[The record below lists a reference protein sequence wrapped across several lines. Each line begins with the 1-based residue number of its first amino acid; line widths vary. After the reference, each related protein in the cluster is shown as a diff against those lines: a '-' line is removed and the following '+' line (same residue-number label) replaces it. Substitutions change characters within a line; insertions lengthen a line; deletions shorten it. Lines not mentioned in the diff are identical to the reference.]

1 MSNINYQIILENLQN
16 ILRDNYPNFDIK
28 KLEITRTTRK
38 EFGDFSS
45 NIAMRLSSLENKSAL
60 DMAHELTSKLSSRV
74 SNKIKV
80 EGPGFINFYIDN
92 KSKAEV
98 LKKIIEEK
106 YEYGKP
112 SQTSNK
118 NINIEFVSA
127 NPTGPIHVGHGR
139 GAVLGDSLANILKFC
154 GYKVV
159 KEYYINDAGR
169 QIDIL
174 TISVILRTLNK
185 FNTNIQFPESAY
197 QGDYI
202 FNLVDTIGDEY
213 LKQLK
218 DLAKFDITPNV
229 EKDDDEKILDFYIN
243 FFKKNCEYYKT
254 LQNQFLNYQVNE
266 CKKDLQSLGIN
277 YDHWFSEKQ
286 LHENGTIDQ
295 VIKKLDTA
303 GHLISKDNAIWFDS
317 KKFGDDKLRVIV
329 RDNGEKTYFASDL
342 AYHEIKLQEYDQS
355 INIWGADHHG
365 YVQRVRNGMKAL
377 KLDEK
382 KLEIILVQF
391 ANLKKNNKVLP
402 MSTRKGEF
410 FKLTD
415 LVKEVG
421 ADATRFFY
429 LLRRSD
435 QHMDFDID
443 LAKDNSKDNPVY
455 YVQYAYA
462 RCHNLMK
469 KSKFDS
475 YSSVCNKLELLNL
488 EQELS
493 ILDKL
498 DEFPDII
505 KSVSLKFTPHIL
517 VDYLRSL
524 SKLFHNYYA
533 SVQII
538 SQDVE
543 LCNIRLSLVY
553 GVSLTIKNGLNL
565 LGISSPENM

>member
-16 ILRDNYPNFDIK
+16 ILSDNYPNFDIK

-60 DMAHELTSKLSSRV
+60 DIAHELTSKLSSRV

-106 YEYGKP
+106 NEYGKP

-202 FNLVDTIGDEY
+202 FNLVDTIGDGY

-229 EKDDDEKILDFYIN
+229 ENDDEKILDFYIN
-243 FFKKNCEYYKT
+243 FFKKNCECYKN
-254 LQNQFLNYQVNE
+254 LQKQFLNFQVNE

-286 LHENGTIDQ
+286 LHENGMIDQ
-295 VIKKLDTA
+295 VIQKLDKA
-303 GHLISKDNAIWFDS
+303 GHLISKDNALWFDS
-317 KKFGDDKLRVIV
+317 KKFGDDKLRVVV
-329 RDNGEKTYFASDL
+329 RDNGDKTYFASDL

-365 YVQRVRNGMKAL
+365 YVKRVRNGMKAL

-391 ANLKKNNKVLP
+391 ANLKKNNEVLP

-421 ADATRFFY
+421 ADATRLFY

-553 GVSLTIKNGLNL
+553 GVSLIIKNGLNL

>member
-16 ILRDNYPNFDIK
+16 ILSDNYPNFDIK

-60 DMAHELTSKLSSRV
+60 DIAHELTSKLSSRV

-106 YEYGKP
+106 NEYGKP

-202 FNLVDTIGDEY
+202 FNLVDTIGDGY

-229 EKDDDEKILDFYIN
+229 EKDNDEKILDFYIN
-243 FFKKNCEYYKT
+243 FFKKNCECYT
-254 LQNQFLNYQVNE
+254 DLQKQFLNFQVNE

-277 YDHWFSEKQ
+277 YDNWFSEKQ
-286 LHENGTIDQ
+286 LHENGKIDQ
-295 VIKKLDTA
+295 VIQKLDKA
-303 GHLISKDNAIWFDS
+303 GHLIIKDNALWFDS
-317 KKFGDDKLRVIV
+317 KKFGDDKLRVVV
-329 RDNGEKTYFASDL
+329 RDNGDKTYFASDL
-342 AYHEIKLQEYDQS
+342 AYHEIKLKEYDQS

-365 YVQRVRNGMKAL
+365 YVKRVRNGMKAL

-391 ANLKKNNKVLP
+391 ANLKKNNEVLP

-421 ADATRFFY
+421 ADATRLFY

-505 KSVSLKFTPHIL
+505 KSVSFKFTPHIL

-553 GVSLTIKNGLNL
+553 GVSLIIKNGLNL

>member
-1 MSNINYQIILENLQN
+1 MSNINYQIILKNLQN
-16 ILRDNYPNFDIK
+16 IVSENYPNFDK
-28 KLEITRTTRK
+28 NKLEINRTTRK

-45 NIAMRLSSLENKSAL
+45 NIALRLSSLESKSAL
-60 DMAHELTSKLSSRV
+60 SIANELAAKLRLCI
-74 SNKIKV
+74 SNTIKV

-92 KSKAEV
+92 KSKAQV

-106 YEYGKP
+106 DEYGKP
-112 SQTSNK
+112 IEKSYK

-154 GYKVV
+154 GYNVA

-174 TISVILRTLNK
+174 TISVLLRTLNK
-185 FNTNIQFPESAY
+185 FDSNIKFPESAY

-202 FNLVDTIGDEY
+202 FTLVDTIGGSH

-218 DLAKFDITPNV
+218 DLTKSDMTPKV
-229 EKDDDEKILDFYIN
+229 ENDDNEKILDFYIN
-243 FFKKNCEYYKT
+243 FFKKNFEGYSN
-254 LQNQFLNYQVNE
+254 LQNQFLNFQVNE

-286 LHENGTIDQ
+286 LHENKQIDR
-295 VIKKLDTA
+295 VIQKLDKA
-303 GHLISKDNAIWFDS
+303 GHLISKDNALWFDS

-329 RDNGEKTYFASDL
+329 RDNGDKTYFASDL
-342 AYHEIKLQEYDQS
+342 AYHEIKLQKYDQS

-365 YVQRVRNGMKAL
+365 YIKRVINGIKAL

-391 ANLKKNNKVLP
+391 ANLKKNNEVLP

-421 ADATRFFY
+421 VDATRLFY
-429 LLRRSD
+429 LLRKSD

-443 LAKDNSKDNPVY
+443 LAKDNTKDNPVY

-462 RCHNLMK
+462 RCRNLIK
-469 KSKFDS
+469 KSKFNS
-475 YSSVCNKLELLNL
+475 YTSADNNFDLLNL
-488 EQELS
+488 EQELL

-505 KSVSLKFTPHIL
+505 KTVSLKFTPHIL

-538 SQDVE
+538 SQDVD
-543 LCNIRLSLVY
+543 LSNTRLSLVY

>member
-16 ILRDNYPNFDIK
+16 ILSDNYPNFDIK
-28 KLEITRTTRK
+28 KLEITRTTSK

-60 DMAHELTSKLSSRV
+60 DIAQELTTKLRLCI

-106 YEYGKP
+106 TEYGKP
-112 SQTSNK
+112 SQTLNK

-174 TISVILRTLNK
+174 TISVILRILNK

-202 FNLVDTIGDEY
+202 FNLVDIIEDGY

-218 DLAKFDITPNV
+218 ELAKFDITPNV
-229 EKDDDEKILDFYIN
+229 ENDDDEKILDFYIN
-243 FFKKNCEYYKT
+243 FFKKNCECYKN

-286 LHENGTIDQ
+286 LHENGMIDQ

-329 RDNGEKTYFASDL
+329 RDNGDKTYFASDL
-342 AYHEIKLQEYDQS
+342 AYHEIKLQKYDQS

-365 YVQRVRNGMKAL
+365 YVKRVRNGMKAL

-421 ADATRFFY
+421 ADATRLFY

-462 RCHNLMK
+462 RCHNLIK
-469 KSKFDS
+469 KSKFDY

-505 KSVSLKFTPHIL
+505 KNVSLKFTPHIL

>member
-16 ILRDNYPNFDIK
+16 ILSDNYPNFDIK

-60 DMAHELTSKLSSRV
+60 DIAHELTSKLSSRV

-106 YEYGKP
+106 NEYGKP

-202 FNLVDTIGDEY
+202 FNLVDTIGDGY

-243 FFKKNCEYYKT
+243 FFKKNCECYT
-254 LQNQFLNYQVNE
+254 DLQKQFLKFQVNE

-277 YDHWFSEKQ
+277 YDNWFSEKQ
-286 LHENGTIDQ
+286 LHENGKIDQ
-295 VIKKLDTA
+295 VIQKLDKA
-303 GHLISKDNAIWFDS
+303 GHLIIKDNALWFDS
-317 KKFGDDKLRVIV
+317 KKFGDDKLRVVV
-329 RDNGEKTYFASDL
+329 RDNGDKTYFASDL
-342 AYHEIKLQEYDQS
+342 AYHEIKLKEYDQS

-365 YVQRVRNGMKAL
+365 YVKRVRNGMKAL

-391 ANLKKNNKVLP
+391 ANLKKNNEVLP

-421 ADATRFFY
+421 ADATRLFY

-505 KSVSLKFTPHIL
+505 KSVSFKFTPHIL

-553 GVSLTIKNGLNL
+553 GVSLIIKNGLNL

>member
-16 ILRDNYPNFDIK
+16 ILSDNYPNFDIK

-60 DMAHELTSKLSSRV
+60 DIAHELTSKLSSRV

-106 YEYGKP
+106 NEYGKP

-202 FNLVDTIGDEY
+202 FNLVDTIGDGY

-243 FFKKNCEYYKT
+243 FFKKNCECYNRFT
-254 LQNQFLNYQVNE
+254 ETIPQFSGQ
-266 CKKDLQSLGIN
+266 
-277 YDHWFSEKQ
+277 
-286 LHENGTIDQ
+286 
-295 VIKKLDTA
+295 
-303 GHLISKDNAIWFDS
+303 
-317 KKFGDDKLRVIV
+317 
-329 RDNGEKTYFASDL
+329 
-342 AYHEIKLQEYDQS
+342 
-355 INIWGADHHG
+355 
-365 YVQRVRNGMKAL
+365 
-377 KLDEK
+377 
-382 KLEIILVQF
+382 
-391 ANLKKNNKVLP
+391 
-402 MSTRKGEF
+402 
-410 FKLTD
+410 
-415 LVKEVG
+415 
-421 ADATRFFY
+421 
-429 LLRRSD
+429 
-435 QHMDFDID
+435 
-443 LAKDNSKDNPVY
+443 
-455 YVQYAYA
+455 
-462 RCHNLMK
+462 
-469 KSKFDS
+469 
-475 YSSVCNKLELLNL
+475 
-488 EQELS
+488 
-493 ILDKL
+493 
-498 DEFPDII
+498 
-505 KSVSLKFTPHIL
+505 
-517 VDYLRSL
+517 
-524 SKLFHNYYA
+524 
-533 SVQII
+533 
-538 SQDVE
+538 
-543 LCNIRLSLVY
+543 
-553 GVSLTIKNGLNL
+553 
-565 LGISSPENM
+565 

>member
-16 ILRDNYPNFDIK
+16 ILSDNYPNFDIK
-28 KLEITRTTRK
+28 KLEVIRTTRK

-45 NIAMRLSSLENKSAL
+45 NVAMRLSSLENKNAR
-60 DMAHELTSKLSSRV
+60 DIANELASKLRLSI

-98 LKKIIEEK
+98 LKKIIEDK
-106 YEYGKP
+106 HEYGKP
-112 SQTSNK
+112 SQLNNK

-174 TISVILRTLNK
+174 TISVLLRILNK
-185 FNTNIQFPESAY
+185 FNPNIQFPESAY

-202 FNLVDTIGDEY
+202 FTLANTIGDSQ

-218 DLAKFDITPNV
+218 DLTKLDITPKV
-229 EKDDDEKILDFYIN
+229 ENDDNEKILDFYIN
-243 FFKKNCEYYKT
+243 FFKKKFESYNS
-254 LQNQFLNYQVNE
+254 LQNQFLSFQVNE

-277 YDHWFSEKQ
+277 YDYWFSEKK
-286 LHENGTIDQ
+286 LHENGQIDQ
-295 VIKKLDTA
+295 VIQKLHKG
-303 GHLISKDNAIWFDS
+303 GHLISKDNALWFDS
-317 KKFGDDKLRVIV
+317 KKFGDDKLRVVV
-329 RDNGEKTYFASDL
+329 RDNGDKTYFASDL
-342 AYHEIKLQEYDQS
+342 AYHEIKLQKFDQS

-365 YVQRVRNGMKAL
+365 YVKRVRNGMRAL

-391 ANLKKNNKVLP
+391 ANLKKNNDVLP

-421 ADATRFFY
+421 ADATRLFY
-429 LLRRSD
+429 LLRKSD

-443 LAKDNSKDNPVY
+443 LAKENTKDNPVY

-469 KSKFDS
+469 KSKSDS
-475 YSSVCNKLELLNL
+475 YKSAYNNLDLLNL

-498 DEFPDII
+498 DQFPDII

-538 SQDVE
+538 SQDMD
-543 LCNIRLSLVY
+543 LSNIRLSLVY
-553 GVSLTIKNGLNL
+553 GVSVTIKNGLNL

>member
-1 MSNINYQIILENLQN
+1 M
-16 ILRDNYPNFDIK
+16 
-28 KLEITRTTRK
+28 
-38 EFGDFSS
+38 
-45 NIAMRLSSLENKSAL
+45 
-60 DMAHELTSKLSSRV
+60 
-74 SNKIKV
+74 
-80 EGPGFINFYIDN
+80 
-92 KSKAEV
+92 
-98 LKKIIEEK
+98 
-106 YEYGKP
+106 
-112 SQTSNK
+112 
-118 NINIEFVSA
+118 
-127 NPTGPIHVGHGR
+127 
-139 GAVLGDSLANILKFC
+139 
-154 GYKVV
+154 
-159 KEYYINDAGR
+159 
-169 QIDIL
+169 
-174 TISVILRTLNK
+174 
-185 FNTNIQFPESAY
+185 
-197 QGDYI
+197 
-202 FNLVDTIGDEY
+202 
-213 LKQLK
+213 KQLK

-243 FFKKNCEYYKT
+243 FFKKNCECYT
-254 LQNQFLNYQVNE
+254 DLQKQFLNFQVNE

-277 YDHWFSEKQ
+277 YDNWFSEKQ
-286 LHENGTIDQ
+286 LHENGKIDQ
-295 VIKKLDTA
+295 VIQKLDKA
-303 GHLISKDNAIWFDS
+303 GHLIIKDNALWFDS
-317 KKFGDDKLRVIV
+317 KKFGDDKLRVVV
-329 RDNGEKTYFASDL
+329 RDNGDKTYFASDL
-342 AYHEIKLQEYDQS
+342 AYHEIKLKEYDQS

-365 YVQRVRNGMKAL
+365 YVKRVRNGMKAL

-391 ANLKKNNKVLP
+391 ANLKKNNEVLP

-421 ADATRFFY
+421 ADATRLFY

>member
-16 ILRDNYPNFDIK
+16 ILSDNYPNFDIK

-60 DMAHELTSKLSSRV
+60 DIAHELTSKLSSRV

-106 YEYGKP
+106 NEYGKP

-202 FNLVDTIGDEY
+202 FNLVDTIGDGY

-243 FFKKNCEYYKT
+243 FFKKNCECYT
-254 LQNQFLNYQVNE
+254 DLQKQFLNFQVNE

-277 YDHWFSEKQ
+277 YDNWFSEKQ
-286 LHENGTIDQ
+286 LHENGKIDQ
-295 VIKKLDTA
+295 VIQKLDKA
-303 GHLISKDNAIWFDS
+303 GHLIIKDNALWFDS
-317 KKFGDDKLRVIV
+317 KKFGDDKLRVVV
-329 RDNGEKTYFASDL
+329 RDNGDKTYFASDL
-342 AYHEIKLQEYDQS
+342 AYHEIKLKEYDQS

-365 YVQRVRNGMKAL
+365 YVKRVRNGMKAL

-391 ANLKKNNKVLP
+391 ANLKKNNEVLP

-421 ADATRFFY
+421 ADATRLFY

-505 KSVSLKFTPHIL
+505 KSVSFKFTPHIL

-553 GVSLTIKNGLNL
+553 GVSLIIKNGLNL

>member
-1 MSNINYQIILENLQN
+1 
-16 ILRDNYPNFDIK
+16 
-28 KLEITRTTRK
+28 
-38 EFGDFSS
+38 
-45 NIAMRLSSLENKSAL
+45 
-60 DMAHELTSKLSSRV
+60 
-74 SNKIKV
+74 
-80 EGPGFINFYIDN
+80 
-92 KSKAEV
+92 
-98 LKKIIEEK
+98 LKKS
-106 YEYGKP
+106 Y
-112 SQTSNK
+112 K

-154 GYKVV
+154 GYNVA

-174 TISVILRTLNK
+174 TISVLLRTLNK
-185 FNTNIQFPESAY
+185 FDSNIKFPESAY

-202 FNLVDTIGDEY
+202 FTLVDTIGGSH

-218 DLAKFDITPNV
+218 DLTKSDMTPKV
-229 EKDDDEKILDFYIN
+229 ENDDNEKILDFYIN
-243 FFKKNCEYYKT
+243 FFKKNFEGYSN
-254 LQNQFLNYQVNE
+254 LQNQFLNFQVNE

-286 LHENGTIDQ
+286 LHENKQIDR
-295 VIKKLDTA
+295 VIQKLDKA
-303 GHLISKDNAIWFDS
+303 GHLISKDNALWFDS

-329 RDNGEKTYFASDL
+329 RDNGDKTYFASDL
-342 AYHEIKLQEYDQS
+342 AYHEIKLQKYDQS

-365 YVQRVRNGMKAL
+365 YIKRVINGIKAL

-391 ANLKKNNKVLP
+391 ANLKKNNEVLP

-421 ADATRFFY
+421 VDATRLFY
-429 LLRRSD
+429 LLRKSD

-443 LAKDNSKDNPVY
+443 LAKDNTKDNPVY

-462 RCHNLMK
+462 RCRNLIK
-469 KSKFDS
+469 KSKFNS
-475 YSSVCNKLELLNL
+475 YTSADNNFDLLNL
-488 EQELS
+488 EQELL

-505 KSVSLKFTPHIL
+505 KTVSLKFTPHIL

-538 SQDVE
+538 SQDVY
-543 LCNIRLSLVY
+543 LSNTRLSLVY

>member
-202 FNLVDTIGDEY
+202 FNLVDTIGDGY

-365 YVQRVRNGMKAL
+365 YVKRVRNGMKAL

>member
-16 ILRDNYPNFDIK
+16 ILSDNYPNFDIK

-38 EFGDFSS
+38 DFGDFSS

-60 DMAHELTSKLSSRV
+60 DIAHELASKLSSRI

-106 YEYGKP
+106 NEYGKP

-118 NINIEFVSA
+118 KVNIEFVSA

-218 DLAKFDITPNV
+218 DLAKFDITPKV
-229 EKDDDEKILDFYIN
+229 EKDNNEKILDFYIN
-243 FFKKNCEYYKT
+243 FFKKNCECYKN

-266 CKKDLQSLGIN
+266 CKKDLKTLGIN

-286 LHENGTIDQ
+286 LHENGAIDK

-303 GHLISKDNAIWFDS
+303 GHLILKDNAIWFDS

-329 RDNGEKTYFASDL
+329 RDNGDKTYFASDL

-365 YVQRVRNGMKAL
+365 YVKRVRNGMKAL

-382 KLEIILVQF
+382 KLAIILVQF
-391 ANLKKNNKVLP
+391 ANLKKNNEVLP

-421 ADATRFFY
+421 ADATRLFY

-435 QHMDFDID
+435 QHIDFDID

-475 YSSVCNKLELLNL
+475 YSSIYNKLELLNL
-488 EQELS
+488 DQELS

-505 KSVSLKFTPHIL
+505 ESVSLKFTPHIL

-538 SQDVE
+538 SQDVD

-553 GVSLTIKNGLNL
+553 GVSLTINNGLNL

>member
-16 ILRDNYPNFDIK
+16 ILTDNYPNFDIK

-60 DMAHELTSKLSSRV
+60 DIAQELTTKLRSCI

-106 YEYGKP
+106 TEYGKP

-202 FNLVDTIGDEY
+202 FNLVDTIEDGY

-218 DLAKFDITPNV
+218 ELAKLDITPNV
-229 EKDDDEKILDFYIN
+229 GKDDHEKILDFYIN
-243 FFKKNCEYYKT
+243 FFKKNCKFYAD

-286 LHENGTIDQ
+286 LHENGKIDQ

-342 AYHEIKLQEYDQS
+342 AYHEIKLQDYDQS

-365 YVQRVRNGMKAL
+365 YVKRVRNGMKAL

-421 ADATRFFY
+421 ADATRLFY

-462 RCHNLMK
+462 RCHNLIK
-469 KSKFDS
+469 KSKFDY

-505 KSVSLKFTPHIL
+505 KNVSLKFTPHIL

-543 LCNIRLSLVY
+543 LCNVRLSLVY